1 LKIPLIFF
9 LMIAGYLLGSI
20 PAAYVVGRIVKKID
34 LRQYGSGTVSS
45 SMVWEHVGHWAVIP
59 VALFDVFKASVPVWL
74 AIQFNLGEIVALMI
88 GICVV
93 AGHNWPIFLKFQGG
107 RGLSPMIGILLV
119 LFPPGVVWLI
129 CFLLLGRLYEPPI
142 MALLGLITLPILVIL
157 MKGSKVI
164 YFAAGL
170 FLLITLMK
178 RLEANQRALPST
190 IKQKWSVLLLRLL
203 YDRDIKDHQAWIHR
217 KPENQANSASSNPG
231 DS

>member
-1 LKIPLIFF
+1 
-9 LMIAGYLLGSI
+9 MMVTGYLIGSI
-20 PAAYVVGRIVKKID
+20 PAAYIIGRVVKKID

-59 VALFDVFKASVPVWL
+59 VALFDVFKATVPVWL
-74 AIQFNLGEIVALMI
+74 AIHFNLGEIVGLMT

-119 LFPPGVVWLI
+119 LFPPGVVWLL

-142 MALLGLITLPILVIL
+142 MALLGILSMPIAIIL
-157 MKGSKVI
+157 MKGSETI
-164 YFAAGL
+164 YIAAGL
-170 FLLITLMK
+170 FLLITFTK
-178 RLEANQRALPST
+178 RLEANQRPLPPT
-190 IKQKWSVLLLRLL
+190 IKQKWNVLLLRLL
-203 YDRDIKDHQAWIHR
+203 YDRDIKDHQAWIRR
-217 KPENQANSASSNPG
+217 KPGNQSKTTSSNPS